1 MSAATIVLFI
11 GIGVAVAII
20 ALYLI
25 AVAYTLNRVSFNV
38 GTVLVG
44 VRSIGAQVRPVPKY
58 VGIILND
65 VMAIDQAAHQLLAW
79 GGNEEDM
86 VVDPR
91 IARMTLQLQDVDD
104 AEEAAGTQPGS
115 SGFRQRWS
123 QMHGASSGGS

>member
-11 GIGVAVAII
+11 GIGVAVAVI

-44 VRSIGAQVRPVPKY
+44 VRSIGEQVRPVPKY

-79 GGNEEDM
+79 GGTEEDM

-115 SGFRQRWS
+115 YGFRQRWA
-123 QMHGASSGGS
+123 QTHGAGS